1 MVNPNKAERNFLSRM
16 FRTISLYMLVAL
28 CSFFGY
34 IMIVGDVT
42 ISFELPENSASADE
56 NSNLTALM
64 ENVMSANSV
73 ESDFNVEVNGQDISL
88 SVQGN
93 VMVDIKN
100 FDFQLTSQI
109 VMNQETYLV
118 NAFKNEDSFVYFSV
132 NDLSYKLDTTEV
144 ENFDFSS
151 LLPYLQ
157 SNVDTDAL
165 LEFLSRYTGVDFANL
180 DLNSLMTELSIKEN
194 NVEEGHRFTISLGSL
209 IVTIDCDENFN
220 NISLTLREINYGGYN
235 IKASVDTVELNREDF
250 ALNLTPTGE
259 ETDITSLLQLV
270 ENAKLNENTYALSS
284 DLTISVDDMVVNG
297 DVMAM
302 LVQNGNELVPYVR
315 FKMNEFKGFKGYIYL
330 IDNTVYLNAQNLL
343 LKFDINELNEDKLT
357 EIEGV
362 LKDFGIDLDA
372 VETVSVILPTLEN
385 IKLTLLESGLQ
396 VVVDDVVI
404 GDKLSLN
411 NINLSVNLTNA
422 DDVILPRSAEILA
435 TLTDL
440 ESKENK
446 DVKILFDNIKI
457 GKSTQ
462 NLDDITFE
470 EDEIF
475 LQTNLD
481 KKELN
486 EFADIAPLTS
496 IITNALGT
504 KTLQGNVNLQ
514 VSKGEFKVDL
524 TGFVKFDLDSL
535 SVSAAL
541 TLKYENV
548 SVDVK
553 VYGFNLDKNHLIYI
567 SLGGEVFALDVDNL
581 DFERLMKDYGISQP
595 AVDAVD
601 VIKDI
606 ISVDI
611 NNLDLVN
618 LSNRLNLKEI
628 ENGYALTFDEKE
640 IKINYN
646 ETFNIFNFDVSA
658 ISYEGYVVKVGLDNV
673 EINASDFA
681 IDFVPTGD
689 ETEISSILF
698 IEEYARLN
706 ETEQETTYALSSDL
720 SVSVDD
726 MTLTGNILARL
737 VKSESGLTPYL
748 RVKINEFKGFK
759 GYIYLIDNTV
769 YLNAQNLLLKLDI
782 DDLTEEKL
790 SEIEEILTN
799 FGVSMEEAE
808 KFTLVLP
815 TLSEISI
822 NWLENGINIATKNG
836 LTINEQY
843 NLSDISL
850 SLITSNENDVILPEE
865 VKVSATLNNLTNSE
879 QNEFELTLSSVKLG
893 KNSQHLEDIAF
904 GENSISLQTNT
915 GMTTTDKFMDAMKIF
930 DLAKNVL
937 ETKNVQGNINL
948 TIENGETKIDAEG
961 VVKFDL
967 NNMAVSADLT
977 LNYNGLNVSLS
988 VYGFNID
995 VNRTIYLTYDGRT
1008 FALNIDNID
1017 LSSFMETNE
1026 EVDVTETVVNIIK
1039 DVLGIDINNVDIANL
1054 TNQIFLNEIE
1064 NGYTITFNDKTITL
1078 NYNELFNVFSVDLSK
1093 ISYNGFDV
1101 KVNLSD
1107 VEINASNFAIDYTP
1121 TGEET
1126 EISSMFKLLE
1136 NAKLDENTYAFSGN
1150 LAVRYSTTSFYGNI
1164 LAMLV
1169 ESENGFVPYIR
1180 IYTSSMNLNTYI
1192 YLLDETIYLDLHGLR
1207 LTFNLSENSINE
1219 ILAFVQ
1225 ENFGVEELNATV
1237 ALSVIL
1243 PKLSAITHG
1252 WSVDNGLQINISDN
1266 LYYTE
1271 TSYFKDIVL
1280 QAFMAETD
1288 TQILPT
1294 GVVIGANIVDPNTE
1308 IYDDYSDYLLN
1319 GEKSVTSNKNF
1330 AVYIDNISIG
1340 KSADYQNS
1348 ITFENGK
1355 VVSVVGFNDVSF
1367 DVEEF
1372 VDVHV
1377 LMDIVEKA
1385 LSYINSNTF
1394 QLRIDAT
1401 LQNGKNETRIGGD
1414 VILSITKAVKENE
1427 AETKVGF
1434 TLFGGKRL
1442 KLQADL
1448 TIENYAPQLDETTN
1462 EETMVRTSE
1471 HQISIY
1477 YDSNQVDENGYVQ
1490 SDLGGLYISYTHDQN
1505 IGTNYFRGHIQN
1517 TDLNETDGTSQR
1529 ADMSDM
1535 IALILNFAN
1544 IDIGEE
1550 AMESWQLE
1558 ENTTDFSFLQKLL
1571 GIGGNDL
1578 SDDITQTDQILGD
1591 VSSILAMIDSISF
1604 NKNEQNVYELAVGVD
1619 LGDNVAEIGVVFDEN
1634 NNLSII
1640 NAGNIAFEN
1649 NNITA
1654 KIEVQDYNE
1663 ANFDYNMSNPHFDL
1677 SNIPEFLDIAV
1688 NTLNT
1693 KHFNYKGNA
1702 TVKLNVLGL
1711 DLIKLNIGIDLETTI
1726 SDEGEISF
1734 FAEIDVP
1741 CVMIATYNSGLMGN
1755 TYTTDW
1761 RFDYRRSTIRFEN
1774 NVLSINQY
1782 TYKRWF
1788 TSEKISDLNWSYNSD
1803 EIGANI
1809 MLIMA
1814 QTLGL
1819 TDKVYD
1825 GIAGLIENLSPAP
1838 SLEKTLLGFE
1848 VLSSEEGITTGYN
1861 LVLDGY
1867 TLTGDDNFGDMN
1879 VGIGV
1884 SNSYEDKYRF
1894 IESVTANLNIADGI
1908 VLIDLNLNSYYPDSN
1923 GDGVTDDYYTTNGG
1937 HTIYTNEYYRQQYI
1951 SSIGTFKN

>member
-109 VMNQETYLV
+109 VINQETYLV

-270 ENAKLNENTYALSS
+270 ENAKLDENTYALSS

-330 IDNTVYLNAQNLL
+330 IDNTIYLNAQNLL

-385 IKLTLLESGLQ
+385 IRLTLLESGLQ

-422 DDVILPRSAEILA
+422 DDVILPSSAEILA

-446 DVKILFDNIKI
+446 DVKILLDNIKI
-457 GKSTQ
+457 GASTQ

-470 EDEIF
+470 ENEIF

-504 KTLQGNVNLQ
+504 KTLQGDVNLQ

-535 SVSAAL
+535 SVSADL

-548 SVDVK
+548 SVDAK
-553 VYGFNLDKNHLIYI
+553 VYSFNLDESRLVYI

-595 AVDAVD
+595 AIDAVD

-681 IDFVPTGD
+681 IDFVPTGE
-689 ETEISSILF
+689 ETEISSILY

-737 VKSESGLTPYL
+737 VKSESSLTPYL

-799 FGVSMEEAE
+799 FGVSMEETE
-808 KFTLVLP
+808 KLTLVLP

-865 VKVSATLNNLTNSE
+865 VKVSATLNNLTNSA
-879 QNEFELTLSSVKLG
+879 QNEFKLTLSSVKLG
-893 KNSQHLEDIAF
+893 KNSLHLEDIAF

-948 TIENGETKIDAEG
+948 TVENGETKIDAEG

-1026 EVDVTETVVNIIK
+1026 EADVTETVVNIIK

-1136 NAKLDENTYAFSGN
+1136 NAKLNENTYAFSGN

-1192 YLLDETIYLDLHGLR
+1192 YLLDKTIYLDLHGFR

-1372 VDVHV
+1372 VDIHV

-1517 TDLNETDGTSQR
+1517 TDLNDENQK
-1529 ADMSDM
+1529 ADMSDL

-1544 IDIGEE
+1544 IEIGDE
-1550 AMESWQLE
+1550 AMESWQLT
-1558 ENTTDFSFLQKLL
+1558 ENTTDFRFIQELL

-1578 SDDITQTDQILGD
+1578 SDEITETDQILGD
-1591 VSSILAMIDSISF
+1591 VSNILAMIDSISF
-1604 NKNEQNVYELAVGVD
+1604 NKNEQNAYELAVAVD
-1619 LGDNVAEIGVVFDEN
+1619 LGDSVAEIFVIFDEN

-1654 KIEVQDYNE
+1654 KIEVQDYDE

-1693 KHFNYKGNA
+1693 KSFNYQGTIVLEMTKLA
-1702 TVKLNVLGL
+1702 TIDINIDLLGKFDENNELSLYVELSIVPNGLSGIAFDPVSFKNRTTKITIEHGVMSITRYTTTSEMTGFFQWEDVTTTHEATYKLSEINTDNMLTVIDDILGFSSLAESIIKTVIENITLPTPTIEEAMKEFSVTDTGYRLGL
-1711 DLIKLNIGIDLETTI
+1711 DG
-1726 SDEGEISF
+1726 
-1734 FAEIDVP
+1734 
-1741 CVMIATYNSGLMGN
+1741 YNVTGM
-1755 TYTTDW
+1755 
-1761 RFDYRRSTIRFEN
+1761 
-1774 NVLSINQY
+1774 
-1782 TYKRWF
+1782 
-1788 TSEKISDLNWSYNSD
+1788 
-1803 EIGANI
+1803 
-1809 MLIMA
+1809 
-1814 QTLGL
+1814 
-1819 TDKVYD
+1819 D
-1825 GIAGLIENLSPAP
+1825 GIQDIVYVDLGVSKGYDVNINNEELGQY
-1838 SLEKTLLGFE
+1838 EKTL
-1848 VLSSEEGITTGYN
+1848 
-1861 LVLDGY
+1861 
-1867 TLTGDDNFGDMN
+1867 
-1879 VGIGV
+1879 
-1884 SNSYEDKYRF
+1884 KF
-1894 IESVTANLNIADGI
+1894 IESISTSLNVDDMLI
-1908 VLIDLNLNSYYPDSN
+1908 VDLTLKSVSGTSYQTSL
-1923 GDGVTDDYYTTNGG
+1923 GE
-1937 HTIYTNEYYRQQYI
+1937 TIYTNEWYRQQYI
-1951 SSIGTFKN
+1951 SSIGTLKEN

>member
-302 LVQNGNELVPYVR
+302 LVQNGNELVPYAR
-315 FKMNEFKGFKGYIYL
+315 FKMNEFEGFKGYIYL

-422 DDVILPRSAEILA
+422 DDVILPSSAEILA

-681 IDFVPTGD
+681 IDFVPTGE

-737 VKSESGLTPYL
+737 VKSESSLTPYL

-799 FGVSMEEAE
+799 FGVSMEETE
-808 KFTLVLP
+808 KLTLVLP

-865 VKVSATLNNLTNSE
+865 VKVSATLNNLTNSA
-879 QNEFELTLSSVKLG
+879 QNEFKLTLSSVKLG
-893 KNSQHLEDIAF
+893 KNSLHLEDIAF

-948 TIENGETKIDAEG
+948 TVENGETKIDAEG

-995 VNRTIYLTYDGRT
+995 VNRTIYLTYDNRT
-1008 FALNIDNID
+1008 FALNIDNLD
-1017 LSSFMETNE
+1017 LSSFMESNE

-1078 NYNELFNVFSVDLSK
+1078 NYNELFNVFSVDLSE

-1169 ESENGFVPYIR
+1169 ESKNGFVPYIR

-1192 YLLDETIYLDLHGLR
+1192 YLLDKTIYLDLHGLR

-1367 DVEEF
+1367 DVAEF

-1448 TIENYAPQLDETTN
+1448 TIENYTPQLDETTN

-1517 TDLNETDGTSQR
+1517 TDLNDENQK
-1529 ADMSDM
+1529 ADMSDL

-1544 IDIGEE
+1544 IEIGDE
-1550 AMESWQLE
+1550 AMESWQLT
-1558 ENTTDFSFLQKLL
+1558 ENTTDFRFIQELL

-1578 SDDITQTDQILGD
+1578 SDEITETDQILGD
-1591 VSSILAMIDSISF
+1591 VSNILAMIDSISF
-1604 NKNEQNVYELAVGVD
+1604 NKNEQNAYELAVAVD
-1619 LGDNVAEIGVVFDEN
+1619 LGDSVAEIFVIFDEN

-1640 NAGNIAFEN
+1640 NAGSSFEN

-1654 KIEVQDYNE
+1654 SIEVQDYNE
-1663 ANFDYNMSNPHFDL
+1663 ANFDYNINNPHFDL

-1693 KHFNYKGNA
+1693 KSFNYQGTIVLEMTKLA
-1702 TVKLNVLGL
+1702 TIDINIDLLGKFDENNELSLYVELSIVPNGLSGIAFDPVSFKNRTTKITIEHGVMSITRYTTTSEMTGFFQWEDVTTTHEATYKLSEINTDNMLTVIDDILGFSSLAESIIKTVIENITLPTPTIEEAMKEFSVTDTGYRLGL
-1711 DLIKLNIGIDLETTI
+1711 DG
-1726 SDEGEISF
+1726 
-1734 FAEIDVP
+1734 
-1741 CVMIATYNSGLMGN
+1741 YNVTGM
-1755 TYTTDW
+1755 
-1761 RFDYRRSTIRFEN
+1761 
-1774 NVLSINQY
+1774 
-1782 TYKRWF
+1782 
-1788 TSEKISDLNWSYNSD
+1788 
-1803 EIGANI
+1803 
-1809 MLIMA
+1809 
-1814 QTLGL
+1814 
-1819 TDKVYD
+1819 D
-1825 GIAGLIENLSPAP
+1825 GIQDIVYVDLGVSKGYDVNINNEELGQY
-1838 SLEKTLLGFE
+1838 EKTL
-1848 VLSSEEGITTGYN
+1848 
-1861 LVLDGY
+1861 
-1867 TLTGDDNFGDMN
+1867 
-1879 VGIGV
+1879 
-1884 SNSYEDKYRF
+1884 KF
-1894 IESVTANLNIADGI
+1894 IESISTSLNVDDMLI
-1908 VLIDLNLNSYYPDSN
+1908 VDLTLKSVSGTSYQTSL
-1923 GDGVTDDYYTTNGG
+1923 GE
-1937 HTIYTNEYYRQQYI
+1937 TIYTNEWYRQQYI
-1951 SSIGTFKN
+1951 SSIGTLKEN

>member
-109 VMNQETYLV
+109 VMNEETYLV

-270 ENAKLNENTYALSS
+270 ENAKLNENTYALSF

-302 LVQNGNELVPYVR
+302 LVQSGNELVPYVR
-315 FKMNEFKGFKGYIYL
+315 FKMNEFEGFKGYIYL

-362 LKDFGIDLDA
+362 LKDFGIDLDV

-422 DDVILPRSAEILA
+422 DDVILPSSAEILA

-446 DVKILFDNIKI
+446 DVKILLDNIKI
-457 GKSTQ
+457 GASTQ

-470 EDEIF
+470 ENEIF

-504 KTLQGNVNLQ
+504 KTLQGDVNLQ

-535 SVSAAL
+535 SVSADL

-548 SVDVK
+548 SVDAK
-553 VYGFNLDKNHLIYI
+553 VYGFNLDESHLVYI

-595 AVDAVD
+595 AIDAVD

-681 IDFVPTGD
+681 IDFVPTGE

-799 FGVSMEEAE
+799 FGVSMEETE

-865 VKVSATLNNLTNSE
+865 VKVSATLNNLTNSA
-879 QNEFELTLSSVKLG
+879 QNEFKLTLSSVKLG
-893 KNSQHLEDIAF
+893 KNSLHLEDIAF

-1078 NYNELFNVFSVDLSK
+1078 NYNELFNIFSVDLSK
-1093 ISYNGFDV
+1093 ISYNGFYV

-1136 NAKLDENTYAFSGN
+1136 NAKLDENTYAFSGD

-1319 GEKSVTSNKNF
+1319 GENPVTSNKNF

-1367 DVEEF
+1367 DVAEF

-1448 TIENYAPQLDETTN
+1448 TIENYAPQLVETTN

-1517 TDLNETDGTSQR
+1517 TDLNDKNQK
-1529 ADMSDM
+1529 ADMSDL

-1544 IDIGEE
+1544 IEIGDE
-1550 AMESWQLE
+1550 AMESWQLT

-1578 SDDITQTDQILGD
+1578 SDEITETDQILGD
-1591 VSSILAMIDSISF
+1591 VSSILAMIESISF

-1619 LGDNVAEIGVVFDEN
+1619 LGDNVAEISVIFDKN

-1640 NAGNIAFEN
+1640 NAGNISFEN

-1654 KIEVQDYNE
+1654 SIEVQEYDE
-1663 ANFDYNMSNPHFDL
+1663 ANFDYNINNSHFDL

-1693 KHFNYKGNA
+1693 KSFNYQGTINLEMTKLA
-1702 TVKLNVLGL
+1702 TIDINVDLFGKFDENNELSLYVELGIVPNGLSTLAFDSLFKSRTTQITIEHGVMSIIRHTTKIIGSETHEATYKLSEINTDNMLTVIDDILGFSSLAESIIKTVIENITLPTPTIEEAMKEFSVTDTGYRLGL
-1711 DLIKLNIGIDLETTI
+1711 DG
-1726 SDEGEISF
+1726 
-1734 FAEIDVP
+1734 
-1741 CVMIATYNSGLMGN
+1741 YNVTGM
-1755 TYTTDW
+1755 
-1761 RFDYRRSTIRFEN
+1761 
-1774 NVLSINQY
+1774 
-1782 TYKRWF
+1782 
-1788 TSEKISDLNWSYNSD
+1788 
-1803 EIGANI
+1803 
-1809 MLIMA
+1809 
-1814 QTLGL
+1814 
-1819 TDKVYD
+1819 D
-1825 GIAGLIENLSPAP
+1825 GIQDIIYVDLGVSKGYDVNINNEELGQY
-1838 SLEKTLLGFE
+1838 EKTL
-1848 VLSSEEGITTGYN
+1848 
-1861 LVLDGY
+1861 
-1867 TLTGDDNFGDMN
+1867 
-1879 VGIGV
+1879 
-1884 SNSYEDKYRF
+1884 KF
-1894 IESVTANLNIADGI
+1894 IESISTSLNVDDMLI
-1908 VLIDLNLNSYYPDSN
+1908 VDLTLKSVNGTSYQTSL
-1923 GDGVTDDYYTTNGG
+1923 GE
-1937 HTIYTNEYYRQQYI
+1937 TIYTNEWYRQQYI
-1951 SSIGTFKN
+1951 SSIGTLKEN

>member
-64 ENVMSANSV
+64 ENVMSANNL
-73 ESDFNVEVNGQDISL
+73 EGDFNVEVSGDINL

-93 VMVDIKN
+93 VMVDMKN
-100 FDFQLTSQI
+100 FDFQFTSQI
-109 VMNQETYLV
+109 VLNEETYQV
-118 NAFKNEDSFVYFSV
+118 NAFKDEELVYFYV
-132 NDLSYKLDTTEV
+132 NDLSYKLDTTAI
-144 ENFDFSS
+144 ENFDFST
-151 LLPYLQ
+151 LLSYVQANVNTDELLKYL
-157 SNVDTDAL
+157 SHYA
-165 LEFLSRYTGVDFANL
+165 GVDLANL

-194 NVEEGHRFTISLGSL
+194 NVEEGYRFTISLGSL
-209 IVTIDCDENFN
+209 VATINCDENFN
-220 NISLTLREINYGGYN
+220 NLSLSLREINYGGYN
-235 IKASVDTVELNREDF
+235 IKASVDTVKLNGEDF
-250 ALNLTPTGE
+250 SITSSPTGE
-259 ETDITSLLQLV
+259 ETDITSLLQIV
-270 ENAKLNENTYALSS
+270 ENAKLDENTYALSS
-284 DLTISVDDMVVNG
+284 DLTISVG
-297 DVMAM
+297 DLNVSGDIMAM
-302 LVQNGNELVPYVR
+302 LVQKGNDLVPYVR
-315 FKMNEFKGFKGYIYL
+315 LKLNEFEGFEGYIYL
-330 IDNTVYLNAQNLL
+330 IDNTIYINAQNLL

-396 VVVDDVVI
+396 VAVDDVVI
-404 GDKLSLN
+404 GDKISLN

-422 DDVILPRSAEILA
+422 DDVILPYSAEILA

-440 ESKENK
+440 ESGENK
-446 DVKILFDNIKI
+446 NVKILVDNIKI
-457 GKSTQ
+457 GKNTQ
-462 NLDDITFE
+462 NLEDITFE
-470 EDEIF
+470 ENNIF
-475 LQTNLD
+475 VQTNLD
-481 KKELN
+481 KKNLN

-504 KTLQGNVNLQ
+504 KTLQGDVNLQ

-535 SVSAAL
+535 SVSADF
-541 TLKYENV
+541 TLKYEDV
-548 SVDVK
+548 EVDVK
-553 VYGFNLDKNHLIYI
+553 VYGFNLDENHLLYI
-567 SLGGEVFALDVDNL
+567 SLGGEIFALDIDNL

-595 AVDAVD
+595 AIDAVD

-618 LSNRLNLKEI
+618 LSNRLNLTEI
-628 ENGYALTFDEKE
+628 ENGYKFTFDEKE

-646 ETFNIFNFDVSA
+646 DTFNIFNIDVSA
-658 ISYEGYVVKVGLDNV
+658 ISYEGYEVKVKLNDV
-673 EINASDFA
+673 KINASDFA
-681 IDFVPTGD
+681 IDFVPTGE
-689 ETEISSILF
+689 ETEISSILY
-698 IEEYARLN
+698 IEEHARLN
-706 ETEQETTYALSSDL
+706 QTEDATTYALSSDL
-720 SVSVDD
+720 SISVDEN
-726 MTLTGNILARL
+726 TFTGNIMARI
-737 VKSESGLTPYL
+737 VKTESGLTPYL
-748 RVKINEFKGFK
+748 RVKIDEFKGFK

-782 DDLTEEKL
+782 ADLTEEKL
-790 SEIEEILTN
+790 SEIKELLTN
-799 FGVSMEEAE
+799 FDFSMEEAE
-808 KFTLVLP
+808 NFTLVLP
-815 TLSEISI
+815 TLFEISI
-822 NWLENGINIATKNG
+822 NWMENGINIATENG
-836 LTINEQY
+836 LTINEEY
-843 NLSDISL
+843 NLSNINL

-865 VKVSATLNNLTNSE
+865 VKISAILNNLTNST
-879 QNEFELTLSSVKLG
+879 QNEFELTLSSINLG
-893 KNSQHLEDIAF
+893 KSSKYLEDIALN
-904 GENSISLQTNT
+904 ENNISLLTNL
-915 GMTTTDKFMDAMKIF
+915 GVTTTDEFVDTMKIF
-930 DLAKNVL
+930 DLAKNLL
-937 ETKNVQGNINL
+937 ETKTVEGKIDL
-948 TIENGETKIDAEG
+948 IVENGETKIDVEG
-961 VVKFDL
+961 VAKFDL
-967 NNMAVSADLT
+967 VNMDVSADLT
-977 LNYNGLNVSLS
+977 LNYEGLNVSLS
-988 VYGFNID
+988 VYGFNIE
-995 VNRTIYLTYDGRT
+995 VNRTIYLTYDNRT

-1017 LSSFMETNE
+1017 LSSFMETSE
-1026 EVDVTETVVNIIK
+1026 EVDVAETIVNIVK
-1039 DVLGIDINNVDIANL
+1039 DVFEIDINNIDIANL

-1078 NYNELFNVFSVDLSK
+1078 NHNDLFNVFSLDLSK
-1093 ISYNGFDV
+1093 ISYKGFDIKASLNDV
-1101 KVNLSD
+1101 K
-1107 VEINASNFAIDYTP
+1107 INASNFAIDYTP

-1136 NAKLDENTYAFSGN
+1136 NAKLNENTYAFSGD

-1192 YLLDETIYLDLHGLR
+1192 YLLNETIYLDLHGLR

-1319 GEKSVTSNKNF
+1319 GENPVTSNKNF

-1394 QLRIDAT
+1394 QLRIDAS
-1401 LQNGKNETRIGGD
+1401 LQNGNSETRIGGD
-1414 VILSITKAVKENE
+1414 VIFTITDAVKENE

-1517 TDLNETDGTSQR
+1517 TDLNNKNQK
-1529 ADMSDM
+1529 ADMSDL

-1544 IDIGEE
+1544 IEIGDE
-1550 AMESWQLE
+1550 AMESWQLT
-1558 ENTTDFSFLQKLL
+1558 ENTTDFRFIQELL

-1578 SDDITQTDQILGD
+1578 SDEITETDKILGD
-1591 VSSILAMIDSISF
+1591 VSNILAMIDSISF
-1604 NKNEQNVYELAVGVD
+1604 NKNEQNAYELAVAVD
-1619 LGDNVAEIGVVFDEN
+1619 LDDNVAEISVIFDEN

-1640 NAGNIAFEN
+1640 NAGNISFEN

-1654 KIEVQDYNE
+1654 SIEVQEYDE
-1663 ANFDYNMSNPHFDL
+1663 ANFDYNINNSHFDL

-1693 KHFNYKGNA
+1693 KSFNYQGTINLEMTKLA
-1702 TVKLNVLGL
+1702 TIDINVDLFGKFDENNELSLYVELGIVPNGLSTLAFDSLFKSRTTQITIEHGVMSIIRHTTKIIGSETHEATYKLSEINTDNMLTVIDDILGFSSLAENIIKTVIENITLPTPTIEEAMKEFSVTDTGYRLGL
-1711 DLIKLNIGIDLETTI
+1711 DG
-1726 SDEGEISF
+1726 
-1734 FAEIDVP
+1734 
-1741 CVMIATYNSGLMGN
+1741 YNVTGM
-1755 TYTTDW
+1755 
-1761 RFDYRRSTIRFEN
+1761 
-1774 NVLSINQY
+1774 
-1782 TYKRWF
+1782 
-1788 TSEKISDLNWSYNSD
+1788 
-1803 EIGANI
+1803 
-1809 MLIMA
+1809 
-1814 QTLGL
+1814 
-1819 TDKVYD
+1819 D
-1825 GIAGLIENLSPAP
+1825 GIQDIIYVDLGVSDGYQVAVDNEDLGKY
-1838 SLEKTLLGFE
+1838 EKTL
-1848 VLSSEEGITTGYN
+1848 
-1861 LVLDGY
+1861 
-1867 TLTGDDNFGDMN
+1867 
-1879 VGIGV
+1879 
-1884 SNSYEDKYRF
+1884 KF
-1894 IESVTANLNIADGI
+1894 IESISTSLNVDDMLI
-1908 VLIDLNLNSYYPDSN
+1908 VDLTLKSVSGTSYQTSL
-1923 GDGVTDDYYTTNGG
+1923 GK
-1937 HTIYTNEYYRQQYI
+1937 TIYTNEWYRQQYI
-1951 SSIGTFKN
+1951 SSIGTLK